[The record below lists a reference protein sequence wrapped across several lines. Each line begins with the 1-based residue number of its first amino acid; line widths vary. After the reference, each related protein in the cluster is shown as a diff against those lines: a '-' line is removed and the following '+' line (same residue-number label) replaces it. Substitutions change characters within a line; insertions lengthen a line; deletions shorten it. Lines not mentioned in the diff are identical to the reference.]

1 MTTMHLLDIED
12 QIKALQDKA
21 RELRTHTDDPKLPAA
36 WRKLQN
42 GARWFRYLEL
52 TPSQGELFRQDGW
65 EPLYRRQKAM
75 DGCKAR
81 ALARAYRGVSLVRE
95 TERHH
100 GIH

>member
-1 MTTMHLLDIED
+1 MTMMQLLNLED
-12 QIKALQDKA
+12 QIRALQEKA
-21 RELRTHTDDPKLPAA
+21 QELRTTTDDPELPAA

-42 GARWFRYLEL
+42 GAKWFRYLEL
-52 TPSQGELFRQDGW
+52 TPQQGELFRQDGW
-65 EPLYRRQKAM
+65 EPLYRKQKAM

-81 ALARAYRGVSLVRE
+81 ALARAYRGVSLIRE